1 MRRMLKSPWPEA
13 IIMILVTLLTYV
25 SLATIGVVVKAPEGG
40 MATGTVVGWIFGFFL
55 LSLIIAFLAVL
66 GGIGG
71 GVMFTPVM
79 LAFTPVDSLIIR
91 GTGLIVA
98 MFSGLISTGPFMR
111 SGLSNLRVSVFLAC
125 SFAIGAFTGAQ
136 GAILVAGH
144 MGDTGEGL
152 VRLSLGII
160 LFCLALYFI
169 FGGKKIE
176 WPQVQ
181 KSDKLTELLQLRQP
195 FYEPSLARTVD
206 YGLRRAAWGF
216 LAIAGV
222 GLLSGFFG
230 LGAGWAIVPAQN
242 LVMGIPLKVAA
253 ANSGV
258 LLGMGDC
265 IAVWPY
271 IMIGAI
277 IPIFAAPWLV
287 GQVIGGL
294 LGAVLLIRVKAGF
307 VRYLLIGFMLFSCWG
322 LVTRGFSKLELIQ
335 PVPHWLTGIVF
346 LVIFTWVIHR
356 VLKMV
361 REKE

>member
-1 MRRMLKSPWPEA
+1 MHRMLKSPWLEVN
-13 IIMILVTLLTYV
+13 IMVGLLVISYV
-25 SLATIGVVVKAPEGG
+25 ALFFIGATAEAPEGG
-40 MATGTVVGWIFGFFL
+40 MASSVVVAWLFGFFV
-55 LSLIIAFLAVL
+55 LSFVIAILGVL

-111 SGLSNLRVSVFLAC
+111 SGLSNLRLSIFLCVA
-125 SFAIGAFTGAQ
+125 FGIGAFSGAQ
-136 GAILVAGH
+136 GAILVAEH

-152 VRLSLGII
+152 VRLMLGVI
-160 LFCLALYFI
+160 LFVLALYFV

-176 WPQVQ
+176 WPEVTS
-181 KSDKLTELLQLRQP
+181 SDKLTEALKLRQP
-195 FYEPSLARTVD
+195 FYEPSLQKIVD
-206 YGLRRAAWGF
+206 YRLHRTAWAF
-216 LAIAGV
+216 FAIIGV

-242 LVMGIPLKVAA
+242 LIMGVPLKVAA

-271 IMIGAI
+271 ILMGAI

-287 GQVIGGL
+287 GQVLGGL
-294 LGAVLLIRVKAGF
+294 VGAQLLIRVQAGF

-322 LVTRGFSKLELIQ
+322 LVTRGLSGLGIIKD
-335 PVPHWLTGIVF
+335 VPNWVTGIVF
-346 LVIFTWVIHR
+346 VIIFSWV
-356 VLKMV
+356 V
-361 REKE
+361 RNVVRMFRES

>member
-1 MRRMLKSPWPEA
+1 MGRMLKSPWPEA
-13 IIMILVTLLTYV
+13 FIMVLVTVLTYTALTTISFV
-25 SLATIGVVVKAPEGG
+25 SEAPEGG
-40 MATGTVVGWIFGFFL
+40 MATGAVVGWLFAFFV
-55 LSLIIAFLAVL
+55 LSLVIALLGVL

-111 SGLSNLRVSVFLAC
+111 SGLANMRISVFLC
-125 SFAIGAFTGAQ
+125 CGFAIGAFTGAN
-136 GAILVAGH
+136 GAILVAQH
-144 MGDTGEGL
+144 MGAAGEGF
-152 VRLSLGII
+152 VRLILGVI
-160 LFCLALYFI
+160 LFTLALYFI

-176 WPQVQ
+176 WPQVD
-181 KSDKLTELLQLRQP
+181 KSDKLTDMLQLRQP
-195 FYEPSLARTVD
+195 FYEPSLKKVVD
-206 YGLRRAAWGF
+206 YGLKRSPWA
-216 LAIAGV
+216 LLCIVGV

-242 LVMGIPLKVAA
+242 LVMGVPLKVAA

-271 IMIGAI
+271 IMMGAI

-287 GQVIGGL
+287 GQVLGGL
-294 LGAVLLIRVKAGF
+294 LGAIVLIRVKAGF
-307 VRYLLIGFMLFSCWG
+307 VRYLLIGFMIFSCWG
-322 LVTRGFSKLELIQ
+322 LVTRGLSGLGYIQ
-335 PVPHWLTGIVF
+335 SVPNWMTGVVF
-346 LVIFTWVIHR
+346 VVIFTWVIFNVVK
-356 VLKMV
+356 VL
-361 REKE
+361 RSAD